1 MKTKIHTDLLDPL
14 VPKKKRGNPKFQKGV
29 NAYPDAKRGRPP
41 GTVNKM
47 TLLARQMMT
56 DRGPMVVE
64 KVIDMALEGDVHCL
78 KMCLD
83 RILPSHKA
91 IDSNRTKTDT
101 QIVINVGASADIQ
114 AKINETP
121 QERLVNPETKDDE
134 AVIIEVEEVV
144 K

>member
-1 MKTKIHTDLLDPL
+1 
-14 VPKKKRGNPKFQKGV
+14 
-29 NAYPDAKRGRPP
+29 
-41 GTVNKM
+41 M